1 MSSSYSTTWSEATS
15 KFVQAAQ
22 ASQARMIKLKLSP
35 ELTSPTSE
43 PLHIDVAVWESD
55 DSPTKDAL
63 VYTAGVHGV
72 EGFAGSAIM
81 IMLCSKIKQNQ
92 LPSGM
97 KIIFIHVIN
106 PYGMSHWRRWNEE
119 NVDLNRNNLA
129 SDADF
134 VIRRDTPN
142 AVYVK
147 YDDFINPTKKL
158 SACDCF
164 TPRLIC
170 LICKEG
176 FNNGKQAL
184 AGGQSH
190 TSRGL
195 FYGGVQ
201 WEETPRRVFQMLE
214 SEGISSTSTT
224 LQNMFHVDIHTGV
237 GPFKHDS
244 LLAENVFLPE
254 LEEMLGTR
262 GALKGCDWHLD
273 GIGDWVQFPS
283 QEGQDMAG
291 RVKEEGMCTVT
302 TSTVGPSIV
311 ITSTVGKLVTSQI
324 QTVDYSVDR
333 ITRALDQITQLS
345 EEPEHCNGESKET
358 EDILINVDGGKDGVT
373 KKAKDGVAYE
383 AKGHIGGGL
392 FYKSIPRRVQEK
404 GKFVSVTQEFGTI
417 KGTKIF
423 SLLRA
428 ENALT
433 FDKESSDVTSGD
445 GGGGGSGGSS
455 SSDILFSSPERQR
468 LFNAFCPADP
478 AWRSF
483 VLARGEI
490 VFDLARKKLLSMVS
504 KSK

>member
-1 MSSSYSTTWSEATS
+1 MIDADQGPYDWPEATSKTLHSRSVTHHHLECMRSHMSSSYSTTWSEASS

-291 RVKEEGMCTVT
+291 RVKEEG
-302 TSTVGPSIV
+302 
-311 ITSTVGKLVTSQI
+311 
-324 QTVDYSVDR
+324 
-333 ITRALDQITQLS
+333 

-433 FDKESSDVTSGD
+433 FDKESSDNTSGD
-445 GGGGGSGGSS
+445 GGGGGSSSSSS

-478 AWRSF
+478 EWRSF

-504 KSK
+504 K

>member
-15 KFVQAAQ
+15 KFIQAAQ
-22 ASQARMIKLKLSP
+22 ASHARMIKLKLSP

-63 VYTAGVHGV
+63 VYTAGIHGV

-81 IMLCSKIKQNQ
+81 IMLCSKIKQDQ

-134 VIRRDTPN
+134 IIRRDTPN

-164 TPRLIC
+164 TPRLLC

-214 SEGISSTSTT
+214 SEGISSNSTT
-224 LQNMFHVDIHTGV
+224 LQTLFHVDIHTGV

-283 QEGQDMAG
+283 QEGQEKEG
-291 RVKEEGMCTVT
+291 RVKDEEKEKEGE
-302 TSTVGPSIV
+302 PEPE
-311 ITSTVGKLVTSQI
+311 QE
-324 QTVDYSVDR
+324 
-333 ITRALDQITQLS
+333 
-345 EEPEHCNGESKET
+345 EEPEHCNGESKED
-358 EDILINVDGGKDGVT
+358 EDVLINAAVDGGKDGVT

-433 FDKESSDVTSGD
+433 FDKEISDVASSGS
-445 GGGGGSGGSS
+445 GGGSGGGSDGGSDGGSGDGSS

-504 KSK
+504 K

>member
-1 MSSSYSTTWSEATS
+1 VCLPHLNLNHHSIFDRTRDHTMSSSYSTTWSEATS

-43 PLHIDVAVWESD
+43 PLHINVAVWESD

-81 IMLCSKIKQNQ
+81 ITLCSKIKQNQ

-134 VIRRDTPN
+134 AIRRDTPN

-214 SEGISSTSTT
+214 SEGISSNSTT
-224 LQNMFHVDIHTGV
+224 LQTLFHVDIHTGV

-283 QEGQDMAG
+283 QEGQDKAG
-291 RVKEEGMCTVT
+291 QVKEEG
-302 TSTVGPSIV
+302 
-311 ITSTVGKLVTSQI
+311 
-324 QTVDYSVDR
+324 D
-333 ITRALDQITQLS
+333 
-345 EEPEHCNGESKET
+345 EPEHCNGESKET

-445 GGGGGSGGSS
+445 GGGSASGSSSSS

-490 VFDLARKKLLSMVS
+490 VFDLARKKLLSMAS
-504 KSK
+504 K